1 MATDRNPILDSVRII
16 PREQEFL
23 DRKVGS
29 RGEIFY
35 DREDNALRLF
45 DGVEPGGFAL
55 LRADLTNVEG
65 VIGAQPSA
73 GVPAIAQI
81 GAMWFNTTNGRLF
94 VYYNDGNSNQW
105 VQPTSSFYNQQGTPS
120 ALAFPSSP
128 TVGQTVTNGVDT
140 WEWSGTY
147 WGIKN
152 QTTLSLTG
160 LTVSNV
166 IDGQVDDISNHA
178 LNDLSDVGATAG
190 AANGDVLAYNT
201 AQQQWLPLT
210 LSSTFNGGTISNPLI
225 VNNNTASTSTVTGAI
240 RVTGGVGIGD
250 ALFVGT
256 SINARFRGEL
266 RLWDNDNTQYLSL
279 RAPTNVTSNVTWTLP
294 ASDGTIGQVLTT
306 NGSGTLSWATVTGG
320 GGGGGA
326 SNPPGGSDGNIQF
339 NNNGSFGG
347 TANLVWDD
355 ATDTLGTFELYVN
368 STTTSTSPTTG
379 AVIVDGGVG
388 IGGRLNV
395 GGQTKVTATTAST
408 STTTGAFVVS
418 GGAAVAGT
426 VYVGGDVNIATSPT
440 DPHHAAN
447 KSYVDSKALA
457 FSMAFGV

>member
-23 DRKVGS
+23 NRKVGS

-73 GVPAIAQI
+73 TVPAIAQV

-105 VQPTSSFYNQQGTPS
+105 VQPTSSFYDQQGTPT
-120 ALAFPSSP
+120 ALAFPGSP

-166 IDGQVDDISNHA
+166 IDGQVDSISNHTISA
-178 LNDLSDVGATAG
+178 LSDVGSTAG
-190 AANGDVLAYNT
+190 AANGDVLGYDT
-201 AQQQWLPLT
+201 AQQQWLPIT
-210 LSSTFNGGTISNPLI
+210 LSSTFNGGTISNPLF
-225 VNNNTASTSTVTGAI
+225 VNNNTASTSSVTGAL
-240 RVTGGVGIGD
+240 RVLGGVGVGGE
-250 ALFVGT
+250 LFVA
-256 SINARFRGEL
+256 SNINARFRGEL
-266 RLWDNDNTQYLSL
+266 RLWDNDNTQHIGF
-279 RAPTNVTSNVTWTLP
+279 RAPTNVTTNTVWTLP
-294 ASDGTIGQVLTT
+294 ATDGTIGQVLTT
-306 NGSGTLSWATVTGG
+306 NGSGTLSWATVTSG

-326 SNPPGGSDGNIQF
+326 SNPPGGADGNIQF

-355 ATDTLGTFELYVN
+355 ATNTLGTFELYVN

-395 GGQTKVTATTAST
+395 GGQTKVTSSTAST
-408 STTTGAFVVS
+408 STTTGAFVVT
-418 GGAAVAGT
+418 GGAAIGGSVH
-426 VYVGGDVNIATSPT
+426 VGGNVNIATSPT
-440 DPHHAAN
+440 DPFHAAN
-447 KSYVDSKALA
+447 KSYVDAKALA

>member
-23 DRKVGS
+23 NRKVGS

-73 GVPAIAQI
+73 TVPPIAQI

-105 VQPTSSFYNQQGTPS
+105 VQPTSSFYDQQGTPA
-120 ALAFPSSP
+120 ALAFPSTP
-128 TVGQTVTNGVDT
+128 TVGEIVSNGIDT
-140 WEWSGTY
+140 WEWSGEY
-147 WGIKN
+147 WGIKH

-160 LTVSNV
+160 LTVTNTISGKV
-166 IDGQVDDISNHA
+166 SDISNHNLSA
-178 LNDLSDVGATAG
+178 LGDVGSTAG
-190 AANGDVLAYNT
+190 AVNNDVLAYNA

-210 LSSTFNGGTISNPLI
+210 LSSTFNGGTISNPL
-225 VNNNTASTSTVTGAI
+225 VMTSNTASTSSVTGAL
-240 RVTGGVGIGD
+240 RVAGGAGVAGEIFAG
-250 ALFVGT
+250 
-256 SINARFRGEL
+256 SNINARFRSEI
-266 RLWDNDNTQYLSL
+266 RLWDNDNTQYVGL
-279 RAPTNVTSNVTWTLP
+279 RAATNVSSNITWTLP
-294 ASDGTIGQVLTT
+294 TADGTSGQVLTT
-306 NGSGTLSWATVTGG
+306 NGVGVLSWTTITGG
-320 GGGGGA
+320 GGGGV

-339 NNNGSFGG
+339 NSNGSFG
-347 TANLVWDD
+347 ASSNLVWDNN
-355 ATDTLGTFELYVN
+355 TETLGTFELFVS

-388 IGGRLNV
+388 IADRLNV
-395 GGQTKVTATTAST
+395 GGQTKVSDSTAST
-408 STTTGAFVVS
+408 STTSGAFVVS
-418 GGAAVAGT
+418 GGAAVGGSL
-426 VYVGGDVNIATSPT
+426 YVGGNVNITSSPT
-440 DPHHAAN
+440 DPNHATN

>member
-23 DRKVGS
+23 NRKVGS

-73 GVPAIAQI
+73 TVPPIAQI

-105 VQPTSSFYNQQGTPS
+105 VQPTSSFYNQQGTPA
-120 ALAFPSSP
+120 ALAFPSAP

-152 QTTLSLTG
+152 QTTLNLTG

-166 IDGQVDDISNHA
+166 IDGQVDDITNHA
-178 LNDLSDVGATAG
+178 LSALSDVGATGG

-210 LSSTFNGGTISNPLI
+210 LSSTFNGGTISNPLF
-225 VNNNTASTSTVTGAI
+225 VNNNTASTSSVTGAI
-240 RVTGGVGIGD
+240 RVLGGVGIGGE
-250 ALFVGT
+250 LFVGT
-256 SINARFRGEL
+256 NINARFRGEI
-266 RLWDNDNTQYLSL
+266 RFWDNDNTQYIGFK
-279 RAPTNVTSNVTWTLP
+279 APTNVSTNSVWTLP
-294 ASDGTIGQVLTT
+294 ATDGTLGQVLTT
-306 NGSGTLSWATVTGG
+306 NGTGTLSWTTITGG
-320 GGGGGA
+320 SGGGS
-326 SNPPGGSDGNIQF
+326 SNPPGGTDGNVQF

-347 TANLVWDD
+347 TSNLVWNN
-355 ATDTLGTFELYVN
+355 ATNTLGTFELYVN

-379 AVIVDGGVG
+379 AVIIDGGVG
-388 IGGRLNV
+388 IAGRLNA
-395 GGQTKVTATTAST
+395 GGQTKITDSTAST
-408 STTTGAFVVS
+408 STTTGAFVVT
-418 GGAAVAGT
+418 GGAAVGGS
-426 VYVGGDVNIATSPT
+426 VHVGGNVNIATSPT
-440 DPHHAAN
+440 EPNHATN

>member
-23 DRKVGS
+23 NRKLGS

-35 DREDNALRLF
+35 DREDNTLRLF
-45 DGVEPGGFAL
+45 DGIESGGFAL

-73 GVPAIAQI
+73 TVPPIAQI

-105 VQPTSSFYNQQGTPS
+105 VQPTSSFYNQQGTPT
-120 ALAFPSSP
+120 ALTFPSNP
-128 TVGQTVTNGVDT
+128 TVGDTVTNGVDT

-152 QTTLSLTG
+152 QTSLSLTG

-166 IDGQVDDISNHA
+166 ITGQVSSITNHPISA
-178 LNDLSDVGATAG
+178 LSDVGTTAG

-210 LSSTFNGGTISNPLI
+210 LSSTFNGGTISNNLF
-225 VNNNTASTSTVTGAI
+225 VNNNTASTSTTTGAL
-240 RVTGGVGIGD
+240 RVAGGAGVAGE
-250 ALFVGT
+250 LYVGT
-256 SINARFRGEL
+256 GINARFRSEVKF
-266 RLWDNDNTQYLSL
+266 WDNDNTQYVGL
-279 RAPTNVTSNVTWTLP
+279 RAPVNVTSNVTWTLP
-294 ASDGTIGQVLTT
+294 ASDGTTGQVLTT
-306 NGSGTLSWATVTGG
+306 NGSGTLAWATVSGG
-320 GGGGGA
+320 SGGGA
-326 SNPPGGSDGNIQF
+326 SNPPGGATGNIQF
-339 NNNGSFGG
+339 NNNGSFAG
-347 TANLVWDD
+347 TANLVWDSN
-355 ATDTLGTFELYVN
+355 TDTLGTFELYVS
-368 STTTSTSPTTG
+368 STTTSTSTTTG

-388 IGGRLNV
+388 IAGQLNV
-395 GGQTKVTATTAST
+395 GAQTKVVDTTAST
-408 STTTGAFVVS
+408 STTTGAFIVS
-418 GGAAVAGT
+418 GGAAVAGDIH
-426 VYVGGDVNIATSPT
+426 VGGSVNITTSPT
-440 DPHHAAN
+440 SPAHAAN

>member
-23 DRKVGS
+23 NRKVGS

-73 GVPAIAQI
+73 TVPPIAQI

-105 VQPTSSFYNQQGTPS
+105 VQPTSSFYNQQGTPA
-120 ALAFPSSP
+120 ALAFPSAP

-152 QTTLSLTG
+152 QTTLNLTG

-166 IDGQVDDISNHA
+166 IDGQVDDITNHA
-178 LNDLSDVGATAG
+178 LSALSDVGATGG

-210 LSSTFNGGTISNPLI
+210 LSSTFNGGTISNPLF
-225 VNNNTASTSTVTGAI
+225 VNNNTASTSSVTGAI
-240 RVTGGVGIGD
+240 RVLGGVGIGGE
-250 ALFVGT
+250 LFVGT
-256 SINARFRGEL
+256 NINARFRGEI
-266 RLWDNDNTQYLSL
+266 RFWDNDNTQYIGFK
-279 RAPTNVTSNVTWTLP
+279 APTNVSTNSVWTLP
-294 ASDGTIGQVLTT
+294 ATDGTLGQVLTT
-306 NGSGTLSWATVTGG
+306 NGTGTLSWTTITGG
-320 GGGGGA
+320 SGGGS
-326 SNPPGGSDGNIQF
+326 SNPPGGTDGNVQF

-347 TANLVWDD
+347 TSNLVWDN
-355 ATDTLGTFELYVN
+355 ATNTLGTFELYVN

-379 AVIVDGGVG
+379 AVIIDGGVG
-388 IGGRLNV
+388 IAGRLNA
-395 GGQTKVTATTAST
+395 GGQTKITDSTAST
-408 STTTGAFVVS
+408 STTTGAFVVT
-418 GGAAVAGT
+418 GGAAVGGS
-426 VYVGGDVNIATSPT
+426 VHVGGNVNIATSPT
-440 DPHHAAN
+440 EPNHATN